1 VKTDYFNPLRALLCA
16 LLLAMASPG
25 FATNAANGV
34 HPVTLADNNT
44 ETRIQFSAM
53 GRDFTLLL
61 TPSRF
66 NDVDVFY
73 NTDLDQRNS
82 VNPTNLT
89 TTVLEGTV
97 EGNAQ
102 SWVRITLN
110 NGLPSGYIQ
119 EYGQLLRL
127 APWQEVADSLSLTH
141 KPSDL
146 VLIDTSSQHLIATP
160 KNFSTRP
167 VIDEIRSAP
176 PINPSLQNNAPY
188 DLLTDA
194 LNDALNDSQSA
205 VFSDTGKDVAFSR
218 SIQTRSNIRQRVTR
232 AIRIG
237 IVIDSRFNDVHNQ
250 RGLARA
256 LSIINAVDGIYQEQ
270 LGVAIE
276 LEGIRVYDNPDTD
289 PMRDQG
295 GTVETI
301 LNNFRQLRL
310 EDERLSP
317 DLTLVHLFTGHKD
330 PESIIGL
337 GWLNTACRVDGFDLS
352 VSTPYPFDTLL
363 TAHEIAHN
371 LGAFHDDD
379 PRCAVFDLPQ
389 NNTLMWSNISG
400 NTTNT
405 FSACSVQSMQASIQD
420 SCNLDNIDMSLA
432 LQAYR
437 GNQTLQRSILI
448 EVQNTDFARTARSV
462 QSVTRFPDGTA
473 LSNISAGCTV
483 EQNLLR
489 CNHGDMGAS
498 DVRQALAVATLPN
511 FSRDDVQS
519 ELILPNSADING
531 TNNWAAISM
540 LNPVAVRSEPTP
552 EVNSAT
558 DNQLVTIATVGNVNA
573 SGGVESAAAEV
584 GAVSRWALLALVM
597 FGMIGINRVKRC

>member
-1 VKTDYFNPLRALLCA
+1 VKTNCINPLRALLFA
-16 LLLAMASPG
+16 FIFAIASPG
-25 FATNAANGV
+25 LAASAVDAV

-44 ETRIQFSAM
+44 EARMQFSAM

-66 NDVDVFY
+66 NDTAVFY
-73 NTDLDQRNS
+73 NTDLHQRVS
-82 VNPTNLT
+82 VNPTAIT

-97 EGNAQ
+97 EGDAQ

-119 EYGQLLRL
+119 QYGQLLRL
-127 APWQEVADSLSLTH
+127 APWL
-141 KPSDL
+141 
-146 VLIDTSSQHLIATP
+146 
-160 KNFSTRP
+160 TRP
-167 VIDEIRSAP
+167 AIDEVRSAP
-176 PINPSLQNNAPY
+176 QIEPSLQNNAPY
-188 DLLTDA
+188 DLLTH
-194 LNDALNDSQSA
+194 ALNDSQTA
-205 VFSDTGKDVAFSR
+205 VFSNTDKDAALSR
-218 SIQTRSNIRQRVTR
+218 SIQTRSNIGQRVTR

-363 TAHEIAHN
+363 TAHEMAHN

-379 PRCAVFDLPQ
+379 PRCAAFDLPQ
-389 NNTLMWSNISG
+389 SNTLMWSNISG

-405 FSACSVQSMQASIQD
+405 FSACSVQSMQASIQE
-420 SCNLDNIDMSLA
+420 SCNLDNVDMSLA
-432 LQAYR
+432 LQAYP
-437 GNQTLQRSILI
+437 GSQTLQRSILI
-448 EVQNTDFARTARSV
+448 EVLNTDFARSVRNV
-462 QSVTRFPDGTA
+462 QSLTRFPDGTA
-473 LSNISAGCTV
+473 LSDISAGCTV

-489 CNHGDMGAS
+489 HC
-498 DVRQALAVATLPN
+498 QT
-511 FSRDDVQS
+511 F
-519 ELILPNSADING
+519 
-531 TNNWAAISM
+531 
-540 LNPVAVRSEPTP
+540 
-552 EVNSAT
+552 
-558 DNQLVTIATVGNVNA
+558 LVTMCNQN
-573 SGGVESAAAEV
+573 
-584 GAVSRWALLALVM
+584 
-597 FGMIGINRVKRC
+597 